1 MNEGSRIRVFM
12 LDDHEIV
19 REGLA
24 QMIDREPDME
34 VVGSIGTAAG
44 AVSAVAV
51 AAPDVAVLD
60 VRLADG
66 SGIDVCRDIRS
77 EHPEIVC
84 LMLTSFSDDRA
95 IIEASVAGAAGFVL
109 KQVRGNDLMHAIRK
123 VAGGATL
130 LDPAT
135 VRLAHQR
142 LRQAEGGVLEQLT
155 EQERKIFDLIGEGH
169 SNRQIAE
176 RMFLAEKTI
185 KNYVS
190 NILAKLGMDRR
201 TEAAAFAARLEERER
216 QRFT

>member
-1 MNEGSRIRVFM
+1 MTEGSLIRVFM
-12 LDDHEIV
+12 LDDHEVV
-19 REGLA
+19 RAGLA
-24 QMIDREPDME
+24 QMIDVESDMV
-34 VVGSIGTAAG
+34 VVGSTGTASGALAAVAG
-44 AVSAVAV
+44 AS
-51 AAPDVAVLD
+51 PDVAVLD

-77 EHPEIVC
+77 KHPEVAC
-84 LMLTSFSDDRA
+84 LILTSFSDDRA
-95 IIEASVAGAAGFVL
+95 IIEASLAGAAGFVL
-109 KQVRGNDLMHAIRK
+109 KQVRGNELVHAIRK
-123 VAGGATL
+123 VAGGANL
-130 LDPAT
+130 LDAAT

-155 EQERKIFDLIGEGH
+155 EQERKIFDLIGEGY
-169 SNRQIAE
+169 SNRQIGE
-176 RMFLAEKTI
+176 RMYLAEKTI

>member
-1 MNEGSRIRVFM
+1 M
-12 LDDHEIV
+12 LPLYPTPASVQLCARSI
-19 REGLA
+19 A
-24 QMIDREPDME
+24 SEPGWAWAE
-34 VVGSIGTAAG
+34 VGASTAMTAAAIPVAMARLVTG
-44 AVSAVAV
+44 PPFVCGLNPGSWVS
-51 AAPDVAVLD
+51 
-60 VRLADG
+60 
-66 SGIDVCRDIRS
+66 
-77 EHPEIVC
+77 H
-84 LMLTSFSDDRA
+84 
-95 IIEASVAGAAGFVL
+95 
-109 KQVRGNDLMHAIRK
+109 
-123 VAGGATL
+123 
-130 LDPAT
+130 PAT